1 MITIRPSTIPD
12 DATPS
17 PGSAASDPEEHKKR
31 IPLVWIPIT
40 LGVGLLIAAIYLR
53 GRIVITRSHAK
64 PAIAQVSAPV
74 QVKPAEVKPLEAKPA
89 EAKPAEVKPAEVK
102 PAAVTP
108 ALSVAQ
114 PALAQRALAPPS
126 SRDAEVPKFVGPE
139 LTLSAPAD
147 GIPMIEP
154 HKGELYVQ
162 VGALNTAATLRM
174 VQRMR
179 NEKLDPHVAPGPK
192 PELLRVLIGPFD
204 TRDAL
209 NARKAQLESEGVD
222 TFVRQY

>member
-17 PGSAASDPEEHKKR
+17 PASAASDPEEHKKR

-53 GRIVITRSHAK
+53 GRIVITHSHAK
-64 PAIAQVSAPV
+64 PAIAQGTAPPEIKQAAVRPAPV
-74 QVKPAEVKPLEAKPA
+74 LAQPVL
-89 EAKPAEVKPAEVK
+89 
-102 PAAVTP
+102 
-108 ALSVAQ
+108 AQ
-114 PALAQRALAPPS
+114 PALAQPPVKQ
-126 SRDAEVPKFVGPE
+126 AEAPKFVGPE
-139 LTLSAPAD
+139 LTLTAPAD
-147 GIPMIEP
+147 GIPMIAP
-154 HKGELYVQ
+154 HKGEIYVQ
-162 VGALNTAATLRM
+162 VGALNTPATLRM

-179 NEKLDPHVAPGPK
+179 EEKLDPHVAPGPR

-204 TRDAL
+204 NRDAL